1 MFSFKQR
8 EDSFDIRM
16 LILRIVSAIVITS
29 GLQELMA
36 DPKKI
41 DQVVLS
47 SQKVWD
53 ELIDWSHQI
62 DDYQTE
68 VENQVDE

>member
-1 MFSFKQR
+1 
-8 EDSFDIRM
+8 M
-16 LILRIVSAIVITS
+16 LTS